1 MEKIGPP
8 LSIYP
13 VKSQEIFL
21 KTIKSLKMRNKNPHP
36 KFQKVEI
43 QTHRHMSDLYEVF
56 LGSYHQY

>member
-13 VKSQEIFL
+13 VKFQEIFL

-56 LGSYHQY
+56 F